1 MFRESHTTAPHHP
14 RRHRHHDDPTTQ
26 SEPYGDGVPNEPGP
40 GRGRGRGH
48 RHGGGGGRGPGFGPG
63 GPGGFG
69 PGGPGGFG
77 PRSRRRRP
85 KGAVREAILSLLADG
100 PANGYSLMKQIAERA
115 EGEWSPSPGSVYP
128 TLAQL
133 VDEGLIEATGTGKGT
148 DFTLTAQGR
157 EYVEQNADE
166 LAAIWAESTRGAPTR
181 AAMRDSIGALM
192 GVIQQFRFATD
203 EQRQQAVA
211 QLDETRRALHRI
223 LAE

>member
-1 MFRESHTTAPHHP
+1 MNRESHTTDHHP
-14 RRHRHHDDPTTQ
+14 RRHRHHDDPTSQ
-26 SEPYGDGVPNEPGP
+26 SEPFGDGVPNEPGP
-40 GRGRGRGH
+40 ARGRGRGH
-48 RHGGGGGRGPGFGPG
+48 RHGGGRGSGGPSFGPG

-69 PGGPGGFG
+69 PAGPGGFG
-77 PRSRRRRP
+77 PRGRRRRP

-148 DFTLTAQGR
+148 DFALTDQGR
-157 EYVEQNADE
+157 EYVAENADE
-166 LAAIWAESTRGAPTR
+166 LAAIWADSTRGAPTR

-192 GVIQQFRFATD
+192 GVVQQFRFATD
-203 EQRQQAVA
+203 DQRQQAAA

>member
-1 MFRESHTTAPHHP
+1 MFRESHTHHHPHH
-14 RRHRHHDDPTTQ
+14 HRHHDDPAAQ
-26 SEPYGDGVPNEPGP
+26 SEPFGDGVPNEPGP

-48 RHGGGGGRGPGFGPG
+48 RHGGGRGPGFGGPGFGPG
-63 GPGGFG
+63 FGGP
-69 PGGPGGFG
+69 GPGGFG
-77 PRSRRRRP
+77 PRGRRRRP
-85 KGAVREAILSLLADG
+85 KGAVREAILSLLAEG

-133 VDEGLIEATGTGKGT
+133 VDEGLIEATGEGKGT
-148 DFTLTAQGR
+148 DFALTPQGR
-157 EYVEQNADE
+157 EYVENNADS
-166 LAAIWAESTRGAPTR
+166 LDAIWAGSTHGAPTR

-203 EQRQQAVA
+203 EQRQKAA
-211 QLDETRRALHRI
+211 DQLDETRRALHRI